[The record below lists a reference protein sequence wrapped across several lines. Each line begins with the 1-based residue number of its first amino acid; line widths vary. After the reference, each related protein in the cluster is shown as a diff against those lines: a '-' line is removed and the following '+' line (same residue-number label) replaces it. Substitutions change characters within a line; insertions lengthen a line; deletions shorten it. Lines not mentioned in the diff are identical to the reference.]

1 MCLPHSWPASWT
13 SAIARSDYYAH
24 HPTWSRNGVRLR
36 ESGYMTT
43 LLSAEAERLVHE
55 HAARHSNA
63 SLFLWLSLNAPHVPL
78 QAPDEWLARQPLTL
92 DTTVRT
98 YAAMVGAMDD
108 AFGRTTSALRAAG
121 MLRDTLIAF
130 MSDNGGPSLPT
141 E

>member
-1 MCLPHSWPASWT
+1 
-13 SAIARSDYYAH
+13 
-24 HPTWSRNGVRLR
+24 VRLR

-78 QAPDEWLARQPLTL
+78 QAPDEWLARQSLTL